1 MVYGAYGFTGQWIVE
16 AAVERGHRPLL
27 AGRDAKKLRPV
38 AERFGLESRVLS
50 LSEPGALRDALGP
63 LDAVMHAAGPYVC
76 TSEPMLEACLET
88 GTDYVDITGEVSVL
102 KDHFTLDERAREA
115 GVAIL
120 GGMGFDVVPTDCLA
134 RHVADGLERVEE
146 LELVVDTDINPTA
159 GTVKSA
165 LGMLPAGGQVRRHGQ
180 LRREPVGHRTLSV
193 DFPHGPRTAS
203 SAPLGD
209 LVTAAHSTGADSIT
223 TYVVLPRGVARVLQ
237 FVSPLLGFLLR
248 FSPIRNLAE
257 RLVDRVFTGPD
268 RTDRDWVENWIY
280 ARARSREGNTADA
293 WLKTPETYW
302 FTALSCVEAVEILA
316 ERDVVGARSP
326 SMAFGTDFVLR
337 IPGVERFDSP

>member
-27 AGRDAKKLRPV
+27 AGRDAKQLRPV
-38 AERFGLESRVLS
+38 AERFGLESRLLS

-63 LDAVMHAAGPYVC
+63 LDAIMHAAGPYVH
-76 TSEPMLEACLET
+76 TAEPMLEACL
-88 GTDYVDITGEVSVL
+88 GTATHYVDITGETAVL
-102 KDHFTLDERAREA
+102 EQQFTLDERAREV

-134 RHVADGLERVEE
+134 RHVADELDRVEE
-146 LELVVDTDINPTA
+146 LDIVVDTDINPTA

-165 LGMLPAGGQVRRHGQ
+165 LGMLPEGGRVRRRGQ
-180 LRREPVGHRTLSV
+180 LRREPVGSRTLSV
-193 DFPHGPRTAS
+193 KFPHGRRTAS
-203 SAPLGD
+203 SVPLGD
-209 LVTAAHSTGADSIT
+209 LVTAVHSTGADSIT
-223 TYVVLPRGVARVLQ
+223 TYVVLPRGIARVLQ
-237 FVSPLLGFLLR
+237 VVSPLLGFLLR

-268 RTDRDWVENWIY
+268 RRDRGSTENWIY
-280 ARARSREGNTADA
+280 ARARSREGDTADA

-302 FTALSCVEAVEILA
+302 FTALSCVQAVETLA
-316 ERDVVGARSP
+316 ERDVTGVRSP
-326 SMAFGTDFVLR
+326 AMAFGADFVLD
-337 IPGVERFDSP
+337 IPGVERVDAL